1 MWELDQTL
9 YNALRFAFLNEE
21 ICDIIMGEI
30 DHFITKLSWPH
41 IMFIA
46 SNIISTISSVIEASN
61 PSISRNG
68 VFVFALQESH
78 GYPIRQALDK

>member
-30 DHFITKLSWPH
+30 DHFITKLS
-41 IMFIA
+41 
-46 SNIISTISSVIEASN
+46 
-61 PSISRNG
+61 
-68 VFVFALQESH
+68 
-78 GYPIRQALDK
+78 